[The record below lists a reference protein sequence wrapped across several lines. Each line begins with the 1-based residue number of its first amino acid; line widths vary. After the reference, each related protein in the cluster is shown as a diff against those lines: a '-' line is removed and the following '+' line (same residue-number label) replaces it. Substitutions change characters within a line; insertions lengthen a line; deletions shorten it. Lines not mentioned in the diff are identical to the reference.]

1 MESDD
6 KTKQDNVSLSAE
18 NDNLKTKLSD
28 EIKNE
33 DQSLKN
39 SSDDQPDLKVVEIKD
54 KKEENSSA
62 HDLTILI

>member
-18 NDNLKTKLSD
+18 NDNLKTKPSD

-39 SSDDQPDLKVVEIKD
+39 SSDDQL
-54 KKEENSSA
+54 
-62 HDLTILI
+62 